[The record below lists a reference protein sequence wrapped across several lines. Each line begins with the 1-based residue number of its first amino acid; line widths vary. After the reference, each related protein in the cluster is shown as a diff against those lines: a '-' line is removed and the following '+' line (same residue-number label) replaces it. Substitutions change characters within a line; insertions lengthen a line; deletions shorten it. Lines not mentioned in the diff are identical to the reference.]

1 MTTPAEIKKKFVN
14 DWYDSTGE
22 YMPGVMVLCCE
33 EIVDAE
39 LCLRNVI
46 ESERKKQEEFMKQSE
61 AKIADAEKRYVQ
73 SMRDIDHLLRSRNI
87 IQPPAPAP
95 AAAADSDDDKSSKGS
110 SNRKFSRLHE
120 ALPFNTHVYVESCG
134 DRWNAVFTE
143 NGFVIGDKTYKTP
156 GAFCK
161 AHASRITLTHL
172 HPTKPGNG
180 WDHVKIDATGKTIGE
195 IYDIHF
201 ST

>member
-22 YMPGVMVLCCE
+22 YMPGVMVACCE

-39 LCLRNVI
+39 LDLGNTI
-46 ESERKKQEEFMKQSE
+46 EAERKKQEEFMKQSE
-61 AKIADAEKRYVQ
+61 ARITAAEKRYVQ
-73 SMRDIDHLLRSRNI
+73 SMRDIDLLLRSRNI
-87 IQPPAPAP
+87 PMPPAPAE
-95 AAAADSDDDKSSKGS
+95 DSDDDKSSKGS
-110 SNRKFSRLHE
+110 SNRKFSRLYE
-120 ALPFNTHVYVESCG
+120 ALAFNTNVYVESCG
-134 DRWNAVFTE
+134 DRWNAMFTE
-143 NGFVIGDKTYKTP
+143 NGFEIGDKTYKTP

-161 AHASRITLTHL
+161 AHANRITLTHL

-180 WDHVKIDATGKTIGE
+180 WDHVKIGATGKTIGE
-195 IYDIHF
+195 IYDTHF

>member
-1 MTTPAEIKKKFVN
+1 
-14 DWYDSTGE
+14 
-22 YMPGVMVLCCE
+22 MPGVMVLCCE